1 MKTLRDAGTGTKFIE
16 RLPSL
21 HGALGSIPSL
31 IVQWVME
38 QLPNL
43 STRDG
48 GRMISSSMSF

>member
-31 IVQWVME
+31 IVQCAME

-48 GRMISSSMSF
+48 GRMISSSMTF

>member
-31 IVQWVME
+31 IVQ
-38 QLPNL
+38 
-43 STRDG
+43 
-48 GRMISSSMSF
+48 